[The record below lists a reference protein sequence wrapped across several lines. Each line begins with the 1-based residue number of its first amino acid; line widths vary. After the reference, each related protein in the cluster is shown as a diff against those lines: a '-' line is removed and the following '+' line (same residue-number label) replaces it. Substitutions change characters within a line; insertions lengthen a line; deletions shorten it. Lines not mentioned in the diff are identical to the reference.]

1 MGTGTSSSLLLTD
14 FHDLPNT
21 AQERLRNEYEICRN
35 DGMEEEEV
43 FYSLERSLI
52 DEIQTRLQA
61 LRMHSQ
67 QSSYPEGS
75 TPDGGSVGS
84 HESMSSLGQQS
95 TTTTNNITTKHPL
108 KSRSKMHKIP
118 GRSRQ
123 SKSPSP
129 SELSPGL
136 FPPLPASPQSRAV
149 PVPNKPTNTNTNTSS
164 GQQPIRYW
172 EGDYL
177 NEIEEDASYLEDAI
191 NRRVNTIRNKN
202 ERLLQKITTST
213 TMTSMQ
219 HPHYNGDRKNS
230 SHNLSHNHNHNHASD
245 VQSFASNG
253 NSTHYPSSVNYS
265 ISPLKSHLHPYDQGN

>member
-61 LRMHSQ
+61 LRVHSQ

-95 TTTTNNITTKHPL
+95 TTTTNNTTKHPL
-108 KSRSKMHKIP
+108 KPRSKMHKIP

-123 SKSPSP
+123 SKSSSP

-136 FPPLPASPQSRAV
+136 FPPLPASPQSRAI
-149 PVPNKPTNTNTNTSS
+149 PVPNKPTTTSS
-164 GQQPIRYW
+164 GQPIRYW

-213 TMTSMQ
+213 ATMTSMQ
-219 HPHYNGDRKNS
+219 HPHYTGDRKNS
-230 SHNLSHNHNHNHASD
+230 SHNLSHASD
-245 VQSFASNG
+245 VQSFASND

-265 ISPLKSHLHPYDQGN
+265 ISPLKPHLHPYDQGT